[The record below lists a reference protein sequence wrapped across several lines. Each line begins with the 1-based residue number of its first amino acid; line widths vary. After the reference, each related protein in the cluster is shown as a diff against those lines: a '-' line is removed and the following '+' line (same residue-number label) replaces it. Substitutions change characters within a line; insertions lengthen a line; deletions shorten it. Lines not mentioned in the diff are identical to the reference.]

1 MQALALKTLYNSVQP
16 EKKEERKKGR
26 EGGKVEGERKGKKGG
41 GEGRREKEGKRNS
54 KILTTKASKITLRE
68 IEEEK
73 LKLG

>member
-26 EGGKVEGERKGKKGG
+26 EGGKVEGERKEKKGG
-41 GEGRREKEGKRNS
+41 GEGRREKEGTRNS